1 MMATGLPT
9 AAYGKAANG
18 GDEYGVLWTQQG
30 FADAAQQAL
39 RNLARAYQFRGGGCS
54 GDACYPDCFALW
66 PVASNGGWVAARL
79 RDAGN
84 DSLDRL
90 HTLRIDA
97 VFVDAVSAGDD
108 HSRLLGFL
116 EPDAWPSRSFDAHDV
131 FKPRPISPSPAVLQ
145 SLARGQP
152 AASTSSVLRAY
163 HSAYYTQGAHR
174 FDIVLDATGLPVS
187 VRTTTVNAEP
197 KIVASNTRVT
207 ESDDLSS
214 RSPSDSMR
222 NGIHRQ
228 SPNWLGSLIAGI
240 VAMLVG
246 GGAGLLWH
254 KSQSD
259 QAFRD
264 LQNEFSRKEE
274 QHARDLSEQQKA
286 AQEAYDSLMSQTRQ
300 LREAEDSFRA
310 LAAEYGFTNAA
321 DMESELRKRGL
332 SPRAGGAGEPRLQR
346 LRRLYDSLGTEL
358 FSPVGTPPS
367 PGGPPA
373 PDKTTQPTQRPLLD
387 FRTPKQTDRQE

>member
-1 MMATGLPT
+1 MIETGLPT
-9 AAYGKAANG
+9 AAYGKATNG
-18 GDEYGVLWTQQG
+18 RDEYGVLWTQQG

-39 RNLARAYQFRGGGCS
+39 RNLARAYQFRGGGSS

-66 PVASNGGWVAARL
+66 PVANDGGWVAARL

-116 EPDAWPSRSFDAHDV
+116 EPDAWPSSSFDAHDV
-131 FKPRPISPSPAVLQ
+131 FKPHLISPSPAVLQ
-145 SLARGQP
+145 SLASGQP

-163 HSAYYTQGAHR
+163 HSAYYTQGAYR

-187 VRTTTVNAEP
+187 VRTAMVDTEP
-197 KIVASNTRVT
+197 MVFASNARVT
-207 ESDDLSS
+207 ETDALSS
-214 RSPSDSMR
+214 KSPSDSMR
-222 NGIHRQ
+222 NGIHTHSR
-228 SPNWLGSLIAGI
+228 NWLGSLITGI

-246 GGAGLLWH
+246 GGVGFLWH
-254 KSQSD
+254 KGQSD

-274 QHARDLSEQQKA
+274 QHARDLSEQQRA
-286 AQEAYDSLMSQTRQ
+286 SQEAYDSLMSQARQ
-300 LREAEDSFRA
+300 LREAEESFRA

-332 SPRAGGAGEPRLQR
+332 SPRAGGAGEPQLQR

-358 FSPVGTPPS
+358 FSPVGTPPA
-367 PGGPPA
+367 PGGAPA
-373 PDKTTQPTQRPLLD
+373 ADKTTQPTQRPLLD
-387 FRTPKQTDRQE
+387 FLTPKQTDRQE